1 MTTILT
7 YSRYTQE
14 QLFDYANSDF
24 LRDVGMTVS
33 SQPMKIDGQVI
44 APPQITYQSA
54 MVRFSNKSLTS
65 YFTHTRQNIS
75 HGKWN
80 ITGETKLARP
90 ARLNSWCVM
99 FFDVKVTPQ
108 SRQVQRFIEA
118 LTNNMKDR
126 GRLSKVMNLF
136 DSIYELHRH
145 TNQSQF
151 SAWAQ
156 LPNIVLQPN
165 SMGKGDA
172 PINVNPT

>member
-1 MTTILT
+1 MV
-7 YSRYTQE
+7 
-14 QLFDYANSDF
+14 FD
-24 LRDVGMTVS
+24 
-33 SQPMKIDGQVI
+33 I
-44 APPQITYQSA
+44 
-54 MVRFSNKSLTS
+54 
-65 YFTHTRQNIS
+65 
-75 HGKWN
+75 
-80 ITGETKLARP
+80 
-90 ARLNSWCVM
+90 
-99 FFDVKVTPQ
+99 KVTPQ

-126 GRLSKVMNLF
+126 GRLSNVRNLF

-151 SAWAQ
+151 SAWTQ

>member
-1 MTTILT
+1 MTIILT

-24 LRDVGMTVS
+24 LRDVGRTVS
-33 SQPMKIDGQVI
+33 SQPMKIDGHVM

-54 MVRFSNKSLTS
+54 MVRLSNNFLTG

-90 ARLNSWCVM
+90 ARLNSLGVM
-99 FFDVKVTPQ
+99 KI
-108 SRQVQRFIEA
+108 FIEA
-118 LTNNMKDR
+118 LINNMKDR
-126 GRLSKVMNLF
+126 GRLSKVTNLF

-151 SAWAQ
+151 SAWTQ

>member
-1 MTTILT
+1 
-7 YSRYTQE
+7 
-14 QLFDYANSDF
+14 
-24 LRDVGMTVS
+24 
-33 SQPMKIDGQVI
+33 MKIDGQVM

-54 MVRFSNKSLTS
+54 MVRFSNNFLAS

-80 ITGETKLARP
+80 VTGETKLARP
-90 ARLNSWCVM
+90 ARLNSLGVM
-99 FFDVKVTPQ
+99 VFDVKVTPQ
-108 SRQVQRFIEA
+108 SKQLQMFIQA
-118 LTNNMKDR
+118 LINNMKDR
-126 GRLSKVMNLF
+126 GRLSNVTNLSH
-136 DSIYELHRH
+136 SICELHRH

-151 SAWAQ
+151 SAWTQ

>member
-1 MTTILT
+1 
-7 YSRYTQE
+7 
-14 QLFDYANSDF
+14 
-24 LRDVGMTVS
+24 
-33 SQPMKIDGQVI
+33 MKIDGQVI
-44 APPQITYQSA
+44 APSQITYQSA

-90 ARLNSWCVM
+90 ARLNSWGVM
-99 FFDVKVTPQ
+99 VFDVKVTPQ

-136 DSIYELHRH
+136 DSIYELPRH
-145 TNQSQF
+145 TNPSQF
-151 SAWAQ
+151 SAWTQ
-156 LPNIVLQPN
+156 LPNIIL
-165 SMGKGDA
+165 
-172 PINVNPT
+172 

>member
-1 MTTILT
+1 
-7 YSRYTQE
+7 
-14 QLFDYANSDF
+14 
-24 LRDVGMTVS
+24 MTVS
-33 SQPMKIDGQVI
+33 SQPMKIDGHVM

-54 MVRFSNKSLTS
+54 MVRFSNKLLTS

-90 ARLNSWCVM
+90 ARLNSWGVM
-99 FFDVKVTPQ
+99 VFDVKVTPQ

-126 GRLSKVMNLF
+126 GRLSKVVNLF

-145 TNQSQF
+145 SNQSQF
-151 SAWAQ
+151 SAWTQ
-156 LPNIVLQPN
+156 LPNIIL
-165 SMGKGDA
+165 
-172 PINVNPT
+172 

>member
-1 MTTILT
+1 MTIILT

-90 ARLNSWCVM
+90 ARLNSWGVM
-99 FFDVKVTPQ
+99 VFDVKVTPQ

-118 LTNNMKDR
+118 LTNNMKNR
-126 GRLSKVMNLF
+126 GRLPKVTNLS
-136 DSIYELHRH
+136 DSIFELRRH
-145 TNQSQF
+145 TNQSRF
-151 SAWAQ
+151 SAWTQ
-156 LPNIVLQPN
+156 LPNIILQPN
-165 SMGKGDA
+165 SMGKGN
-172 PINVNPT
+172 PPVNVKPT